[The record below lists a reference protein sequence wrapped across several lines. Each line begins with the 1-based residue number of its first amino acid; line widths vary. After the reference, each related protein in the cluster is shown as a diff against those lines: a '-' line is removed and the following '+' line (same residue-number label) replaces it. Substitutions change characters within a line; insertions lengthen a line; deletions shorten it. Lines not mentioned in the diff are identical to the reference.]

1 MEKRSIHIS
10 LEDEQMA
17 RHIALLV
24 QKASQYE
31 SSIYIQS
38 GDKKVNAKSIMGMMT
53 LGMDISENLEVS
65 ADGSDEEEAI
75 EGVTS
80 CLVIMEN
87 KA

>member
-1 MEKRSIHIS
+1 MEKRSIRIS

-24 QKASQYE
+24 QKASKYE

-38 GDKKVNAKSIMGMMT
+38 GDKKVNVKSIMGMMT
-53 LGMDISENLEVS
+53 LGMDIRENLEVS
-65 ADGSDEEEAI
+65 AEGSDEEEAI
-75 EGVTS
+75 QGVTDF
-80 CLVIMEN
+80 LVSMED

>member
-1 MEKRSIHIS
+1 MEKRSIRIS
-10 LEDEQMA
+10 LNDGQMA

-24 QKASQYE
+24 QKASKYE

-65 ADGSDEEEAI
+65 ADGSDEEAAA
-75 EGVTS
+75 EGVANF
-80 CLVIMEN
+80 LVNMEN
-87 KA
+87 KG

>member
-1 MEKRSIHIS
+1 MKKKNISIS
-10 LEDEQMA
+10 LEEEQMA
-17 RHIALLV
+17 RHIAMLV
-24 QKASQYE
+24 QKASKYE

-80 CLVIMEN
+80 FLVSMEN